1 MLYTCYSHTLKETYK
16 RDTHTKRDLQ
26 KRYVV
31 HTYDWMCRSVDL
43 PGRTRHARTHAHA
56 HAHREYIH
64 PPSEV
69 VSNLAKNAGTQSDTD
84 LFHAHAALRCLL
96 AWSRRLHMYIY
107 IYMYIHI
114 HDCLDI
120 HTCLPVNDYSYGW
133 NKLEPAPIELEPV
146 SCNWISSWQKCFLV
160 NPKVGFFFGYPEIG
174 RKINEGSV

>member
-1 MLYTCYSHTLKETYK
+1 MLYTLTTECVDQSIC
-16 RDTHTKRDLQ
+16 RD
-26 KRYVV
+26 V
-31 HTYDWMCRSVDL
+31 HD
-43 PGRTRHARTHAHA
+43 TRARTHMHM
-56 HAHREYIH
+56 HTENTYT